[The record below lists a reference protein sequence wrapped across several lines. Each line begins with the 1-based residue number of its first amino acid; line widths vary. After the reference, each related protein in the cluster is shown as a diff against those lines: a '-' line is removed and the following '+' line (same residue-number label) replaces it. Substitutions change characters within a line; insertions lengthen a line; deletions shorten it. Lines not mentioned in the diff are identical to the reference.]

1 MTNPLIDNTGI
12 NVGQNTFLQCSNNL
26 SDLQSASTGYANLV
40 GSLITTV
47 AASAGVINL
56 DGTYWGQTVLCT
68 GVAGTTTINL
78 TVNTAAKTITIQ
90 NNTVAT
96 KMVVT
101 PGSGKINGFNTVSL
115 GYGDAITLR
124 ADGTNFW
131 ITNQSLQMVSASVY
145 KTADQ
150 TVAAGSAVLVNLD
163 TVVWDTGGY
172 FNTTSHAYTPAM
184 PGLYL
189 INASSDL
196 STGLAGAVATF
207 QGIIN
212 KNGTAAATY
221 KQQGILVG
229 GEQAVSLSTLA
240 SLNGSTDN
248 VSFSIIQN
256 SLLSPSLSLKGGITL
271 TYMTINRVALL
282 TT

>member
-1 MTNPLIDNTGI
+1 MTTPLIDNSGL
-12 NVGQNTFLQCSNNL
+12 NVGQETFAQVSNNL
-26 SDLQSASTGYANLV
+26 SDLQSVSVAYSNLV
-40 GSLITTV
+40 GALITT
-47 AASAGVINL
+47 AAATAAVINI
-56 DGTYWGQTVLCT
+56 DATHWGRTVLCT
-68 GVAGTTTINL
+68 GAAGTTTINL
-78 TVNTAAKTITIQ
+78 TVNTANKFLTIQ
-90 NNTVAT
+90 NNTIAT
-96 KMVVT
+96 KMVIT
-101 PGSGKINGFNTVSL
+101 PSSGKINSFNTVSL

-145 KTADQ
+145 KAADQ
-150 TVAAGSAVLVNLD
+150 SVAAGSAVLVNLD
-163 TVVWDTGGY
+163 TASWDIGSY
-172 FNTTSHAYTPAM
+172 FNTTSHVYTPTM

-189 INASSDL
+189 VNASSDL

-212 KNGTAAATY
+212 KNGSSAATY

-229 GEQAVSLSTLA
+229 GEQAVSLSTLV

-256 SLLSPSLSLKGGITL
+256 SLLSPSLSLKGGATL